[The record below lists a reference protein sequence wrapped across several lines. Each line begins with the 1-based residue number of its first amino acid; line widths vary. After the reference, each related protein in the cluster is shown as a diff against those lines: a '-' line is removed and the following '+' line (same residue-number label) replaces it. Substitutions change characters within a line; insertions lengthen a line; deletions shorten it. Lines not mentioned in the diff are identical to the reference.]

1 MEYIGTVIQ
10 IKVKEHIFIKFTVE
24 ISLTLEQMSIQV
36 EEAQRTPKEQ
46 YQKRNLRDNIIVK
59 TLNTQNKKRR
69 GIFKVTGKKS
79 QVMPKFKPNR
89 ATTNTSVETLKARRA
104 WNNYFKQ

>member
-1 MEYIGTVIQ
+1 
-10 IKVKEHIFIKFTVE
+10 
-24 ISLTLEQMSIQV
+24 MSIQV

-46 YQKRNLRDNIIVK
+46 YQKRNPRDNIIVK

-79 QVMPKFKPNR
+79 QLCINSSPIEQQLIPQWK
-89 ATTNTSVETLKARRA
+89 L
-104 WNNYFKQ
+104 

>member
-46 YQKRNLRDNIIVK
+46 YQKQNPRDNIIVK
-59 TLNTQNKKRR
+59 TLNTQNKKK
-69 GIFKVTGKKS
+69 GGGY
-79 QVMPKFKPNR
+79 
-89 ATTNTSVETLKARRA
+89 LKLQERSHKLCLNSSPIEQQLIPQ
-104 WNNYFKQ
+104 WKL